1 MLVLILTLRLHCNSV
16 YVYITIK
23 MLICSNLKTA
33 MQVGLEL
40 AEKNKQTDIDK
51 LI

>member
-1 MLVLILTLRLHCNSV
+1 MPILILTLRLHCNSI
-16 YVYITIK
+16 YVWITIK

-40 AEKNKQTDIDK
+40 AEKQN
-51 LI
+51 